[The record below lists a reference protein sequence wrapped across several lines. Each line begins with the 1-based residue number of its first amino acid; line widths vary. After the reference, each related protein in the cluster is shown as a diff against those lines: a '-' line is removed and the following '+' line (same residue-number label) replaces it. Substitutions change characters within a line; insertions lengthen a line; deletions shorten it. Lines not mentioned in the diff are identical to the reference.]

1 MKNNNWIPI
10 SSGLFP
16 EDMEDVQVTY
26 LGYYNEKPYCDAF
39 AYIENGI
46 WYWSADNE
54 KVRVKITAWK
64 KNCEPYNAE

>member
-46 WYWSADNE
+46 WDWSVDNE

>member
-1 MKNNNWIPI
+1 
-10 SSGLFP
+10 
-16 EDMEDVQVTY
+16 MEDVQVTY

>member
-39 AYIENGI
+39 LILKMEFGI
-46 WYWSADNE
+46 G
-54 KVRVKITAWK
+54 VLIMK
-64 KNCEPYNAE
+64 KLE